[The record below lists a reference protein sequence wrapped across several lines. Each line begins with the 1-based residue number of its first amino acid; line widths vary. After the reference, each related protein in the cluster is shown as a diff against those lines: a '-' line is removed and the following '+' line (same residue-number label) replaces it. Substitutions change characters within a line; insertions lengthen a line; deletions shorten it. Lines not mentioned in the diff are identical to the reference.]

1 MMLRVAI
8 KSPISS
14 YAVRVGAS
22 RRPRRATFFSAS
34 TTGKNDK
41 VALRRILVP
50 SLHHT
55 IKNNYDTTSISA
67 SAIAGGGPGRV
78 ALGNPSTMAFLGIRN
93 KSSGAAFCHQIEED
107 DDALSLYDAAKTS
120 GSGIGRS
127 HQEAWMVNLGRGDNE
142 WLDGPRG
149 SAWFTGLEPRVCPG
163 VDDKGILRSLPLPNL
178 SAATRQMP
186 RITLTI
192 HGHYL
197 KCYLLG

>member
-1 MMLRVAI
+1 MCMMLRVAI
-8 KSPISS
+8 KTPISS
-14 YAVRVGAS
+14 SSSALRVGAS
-22 RRPRRATFFSAS
+22 RRPRRAAFFSAS
-34 TTGKNDK
+34 SNKYYVGTTVKNDK

-55 IKNNYDTTSISA
+55 SIKNNYDTTSISA

-149 SAWFTGLEPRVCPG
+149 SAWFTGLEPSVCPG
-163 VDDKGILRSLPLPNL
+163 KYNSCI
-178 SAATRQMP
+178 
-186 RITLTI
+186 I
-192 HGHYL
+192 HV
-197 KCYLLG
+197 LGSE

>member
-14 YAVRVGAS
+14 SAVRVGAS
-22 RRPRRATFFSAS
+22 RRPRRAAFFSAS
-34 TTGKNDK
+34 TTVKNDK

-55 IKNNYDTTSISA
+55 SIFNNYDTTSISA

-149 SAWFTGLEPRVCPG
+149 SAWFTGLEPSVCPG
-163 VDDKGILRSLPLPNL
+163 KYNSCI
-178 SAATRQMP
+178 
-186 RITLTI
+186 I
-192 HGHYL
+192 HV
-197 KCYLLG
+197 LGSE